1 MVKVRE
7 ESVSKSKGRY
17 NEKVATMKMWLQS
30 DNDALLWAASRLFH
44 ANCLYILFINVPMVI
59 FSKF

>member
-30 DNDALLWAASRLFH
+30 DNDALLWAYAAFRLFH
-44 ANCLYILFINVPMVI
+44 ANR
-59 FSKF
+59 